1 MGTGFLVQ
9 RGGSGGAGLN
19 FKVIDGTTEPSNPK
33 ENMIWVNT
41 DQEITSYIFS
51 ATEPESPIE
60 GMVCF
65 LIDTSSTV
73 EFNALKK
80 NGIQVY
86 PISAKQY
93 VSGAWVDAT
102 VKIYQD
108 GEWVELYD
116 GYLGYGINRLGE
128 PSFVK
133 ISGGTSGAF
142 ATKTFTGN
150 DDGTFTVSMKNTGD
164 WMNGACCF
172 PNKVS
177 LSDATK
183 ITIKYVVTAYSFPE
197 NVTVKLRVTKDQNG
211 SNAVS
216 TATLVNNSTAKNTLL
231 TATLDVSGVSEG
243 YLDLYHNFVN
253 MEVGGSSFTMN
264 IVDISPS

>member
-1 MGTGFLVQ
+1 MAHGFKHG
-9 RGGSGGAGLN
+9 RSGGSTNLN
-19 FKVIDGTTEPSNPK
+19 FKVIGSTTEPSNPE
-33 ENMIWVNT
+33 ENMIWVST
-41 DQEITSYIFS
+41 DQGITSYSFS
-51 ATEPESPIE
+51 ATEPENPIY
-60 GMVCF
+60 GMVW
-65 LIDTSSTV
+65 ITIGTSSTV

-93 VSGAWVDAT
+93 VSGAWVDVTA
-102 VKIYQD
+102 KSYQG
-108 GEWVELYD
+108 GEWVELYG

-183 ITIKYVVTAYSFPE
+183 ITIKYVMQAYSFPE
-197 NVTVKLRVTKDQNG
+197 AVKVNLRVTATSGN
-211 SNAVS
+211 SSAVS
-216 TATLVNNSTAKNTLL
+216 SVTLANEATEKNTLL

-243 YLDLYHNFVN
+243 YLDLYHTFVN
-253 MEVGGSSFTMN
+253 MTVGGSSFTMN